1 MKTNTSLAIL
11 LATILFLP
19 VLAGDNAPSE
29 ESAGPTSEPVG
40 RGAEGRAVTP
50 VNQVLTPMG
59 RQIELSGL
67 RPQAVALS
75 PDGKLAVTAGKT
87 NEIVVIDHGFV
98 VAHGPPEEVLTDDL
112 LARVYGIGAVRRT
125 VDGETL
131 VMPWSLA

>member
-19 VLAGDNAPSE
+19 VLAGDDAPSE

-59 RQIELSGL
+59 RQIELAGL
-67 RPQAVALS
+67 RPQAVAL
-75 PDGKLAVTAGKT
+75 
-87 NEIVVIDHGFV
+87 
-98 VAHGPPEEVLTDDL
+98 
-112 LARVYGIGAVRRT
+112 
-125 VDGETL
+125 
-131 VMPWSLA
+131 